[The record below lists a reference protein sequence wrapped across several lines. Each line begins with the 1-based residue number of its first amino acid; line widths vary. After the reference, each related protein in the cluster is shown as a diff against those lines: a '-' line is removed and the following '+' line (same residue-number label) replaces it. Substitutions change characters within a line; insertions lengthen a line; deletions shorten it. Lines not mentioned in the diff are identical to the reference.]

1 MIYLKQEPRVKYRR
15 TLFVYLACSHV
26 FLGVR
31 SMLRRTVLVTGFEP
45 FGNYAVNPSGMIAES
60 LAGRVVSGLTIR
72 SGVLPV
78 VRGETGRRVIEL
90 IARHDPAAVVCFG
103 QGSPR
108 QTALRVER
116 LATNVRD
123 FPIADNAGHRPA
135 GEPIIPGAPTAYLTT
150 LPVAVIRDQV
160 RAAGV
165 PCRLSNSA
173 GTFLCNEV
181 MFTALEY
188 LSGRPSA
195 PPAGFIHVPL
205 LPEQVARLEQ
215 PGPSMALETMLR
227 GAEAALAALAG
238 VLAGGDG
245 RAAPAQATRSAA
257 RPGPRDGE
265 E

>member
-1 MIYLKQEPRVKYRR
+1 
-15 TLFVYLACSHV
+15 
-26 FLGVR
+26 
-31 SMLRRTVLVTGFEP
+31 MLRRTVLVTGFEP

-60 LAGRVVSGLTIR
+60 LAGRVVSGLTVR

-108 QTALRVER
+108 QTALRIER

-123 FPIADNAGHRPA
+123 FPIADNAGHRPT
-135 GEPIIPGAPTAYLTT
+135 GEPIVPGAPTAYLAT
-150 LPVAVIRDQV
+150 LPVTAIRDRV

-173 GTFLCNEV
+173 GTFLCNELL
-181 MFTALEY
+181 FTALQH
-188 LSGRPSA
+188 LAGRPSA

-205 LPEQVARLEQ
+205 LPEQVASLEQ

-227 GAEAALAALAG
+227 GAEAVLAAVADGLPQGAG
-238 VLAGGDG
+238 RVAPVRSGRGGI
-245 RAAPAQATRSAA
+245 RTHR
-257 RPGPRDGE
+257 
-265 E
+265 